1 MKKRMECYSISAG
14 YSSHGVVALFWSI
27 KYYSETNE
35 TDGFFFRLI
44 SVSVYVYAPGE
55 RKRRRVPPVTGDKW
69 AQEAGGGER
78 AERIYTDC
86 RILKGTVR
94 FYWIIQGSRGGEEG
108 IKILDGNEPPE
119 VISFRLL
126 FYYPSHE
133 NSYFF
138 YVMLISFSVRHRR
151 GVKCAYFYILYEVQN
166 GNKTKRKKRK
176 LCNCNYCIFFFFF
189 LRFYS
194 DFFII
199 STIKHGLAIKQ
210 KIK

>member
-1 MKKRMECYSISAG
+1 MKKRMECSIDCCR
-14 YSSHGVVALFWSI
+14 SHGVVALFWSI

-35 TDGFFFRLI
+35 TDVFFSAYKCLGICICTGWEKKKKGSSGDRWQM
-44 SVSVYVYAPGE
+44 GTRGRWWRE
-55 RKRRRVPPVTGDKW
+55 RV
-69 AQEAGGGER
+69 
-78 AERIYTDC
+78 ERIYTDC

-94 FYWIIQGSRGGEEG
+94 FYWIIQGSRGDEKG

-166 GNKTKRKKRK
+166 GNKTKKKKRK
-176 LCNCNYCIFFFFF
+176 LCNCNYCIFFF